1 MKKNI
6 FYVGILLVIY
16 VVICFISLELSYSD
30 SSSSMNSVDT
40 STINEMEIL
49 NAIAGN
55 PAYKEDDMKYRDIH
69 LKSAKIDI
77 WRLYDYND
85 EKSSKYK
92 VIFTD
97 NNSYDNDLKDNGVIN
112 YESLKTNHD
121 YETTF
126 PIFKDESYKKL
137 TERLIKDY
145 SKKDENAE
153 DLLVVIVSD
162 KKVIDS
168 FYIDGRLV
176 DYSDILHK
184 SDDFNRE
191 GNFYRMKLVEN
202 EKPSNPCLKLM
213 LSDDIYTVEE
223 IHYDKE
229 TLEAVY
235 SEKTYDKLKESVVVE
250 REWREKMEKDEFEAE
265 WGSIDSGYRLQYDGD
280 VKEFKNKDTEIKYEE
295 IKK

>member
-6 FYVGILLVIY
+6 VYIAVLVIIY
-16 VVICFISLELSYSD
+16 FVICFISLKLSYSD
-30 SSSSMNSVDT
+30 SSSSMNFVD
-40 STINEMEIL
+40 SSIVNEMEIL
-49 NAIAGN
+49 DAIAGN
-55 PAYKEDDMKYRDIH
+55 PTYKEDDMNYRDIY
-69 LKSAKIDI
+69 LKSEKIDS
-77 WRLYDYND
+77 WGFYDYYD
-85 EKSSKYK
+85 EKSPKYK

-97 NNSYDNDLKDNGVIN
+97 NNSYDSDLKDNGVIN
-112 YESLKTNHD
+112 YESLKTNND

-145 SKKDENAE
+145 SKKDESKE

-162 KKVIDS
+162 KKVVDS

-184 SDDFNRE
+184 SDDFNKK
-191 GNFYRMKLVEN
+191 GNSYIMKLVEN